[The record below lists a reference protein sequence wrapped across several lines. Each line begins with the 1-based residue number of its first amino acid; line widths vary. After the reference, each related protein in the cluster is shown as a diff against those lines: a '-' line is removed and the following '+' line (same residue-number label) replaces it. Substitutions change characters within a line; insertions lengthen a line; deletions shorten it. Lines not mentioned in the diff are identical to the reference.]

1 MAELGRGKPPF
12 PEAYFV
18 ESRITEVEPGD
29 TIMLRCI
36 YDSSNL
42 TEPTNTSKVLG
53 LSILNK
59 SKL

>member
-18 ESRITEVEPGD
+18 ASRITEVEPGD

-42 TEPTNTSKVLG
+42 TDPTNTSNALNLPIK
-53 LSILNK
+53 NK
-59 SKL
+59 SNL